1 MKKIYQIVMLCAMGI
16 ALASCGDNAEKKC
29 AELEQDYR
37 EACENKEFAKAYAA
51 VAELRAIYTEI
62 NAQEPKRKHPKD
74 FRDFDLT
81 DQVNHAHK
89 RNDAH
94 ENYLKAE
101 KYVVIH
107 EALTAIETNGTKGLG
122 RVAIIAKE
130 HPMCACYYC
139 RHNEK
144 SEYNNPSWIYEVLLE
159 YAKSSGDEE
168 LQTRIQNIIDK
179 NSNTQDSENQTQQ

>member
-16 ALASCGDNAEKKC
+16 ALASCGDNAEKKS

-62 NAQEPKRKHPKD
+62 SAQEPEFPKD
-74 FRDFDLT
+74 NDLS
-81 DQVNHAHK
+81 DLVNHEQK

-101 KYVVIH
+101 KYVVIQ
-107 EALTAIETNGTKGLG
+107 EALTAIETNGTNGLG

-130 HPMCACYYC
+130 HPMCACHFC
-139 RHNEK
+139 KNDEK
-144 SEYNNPSWIYEVLLE
+144 SKYNNPSWIYEVLLE

>member
-16 ALASCGDNAEKKC
+16 ALASCGDNAEKKS

-51 VAELRAIYTEI
+51 VAELRDIYTEI
-62 NAQEPKRKHPKD
+62 SAQEPEYTKD
-74 FRDFDLT
+74 IGQHLT
-81 DQVNHAHK
+81 DRANHAHK
-89 RNDAH
+89 RNAAH

-107 EALTAIETNGTKGLG
+107 EALTAIETNGTNGLG

-130 HPMCACYYC
+130 HPMCACRFC
-139 RHNEK
+139 KNDEK
-144 SEYNNPSWIYEVLLE
+144 SKYNNPSWIYEVLLE

-168 LQTRIQNIIDK
+168 LQTRIQIIIDK
-179 NSNTQDSENQTQQ
+179 NSKTQDSENQTQQ